1 MKKQLLAVLFA
12 LVPALS
18 MAAGPTAKLDAITPD
33 LYNFES
39 LHNGARLFVNYCMG
53 CHSAEYQRFARTAE
67 DLGIPQDVI
76 EQNLILNPQTAY
88 NDQMRISMT
97 KADST
102 VWFGTPPPD
111 LSLMAR
117 LKSPEYIYTFLRSFY
132 LDSEKPW
139 GVNNTAFPDVGM
151 PHVLADLQGVNR
163 LACDPNAISA
173 ETVDPL
179 KGKIANPRDCFKE
192 VTPGSL
198 SPAEFDKAVYDLT
211 NFMVYVAEPSKYQA
225 NAIAPKVLIFIA
237 IFFFFAYLL
246 KKEYWR
252 DIKH

>member
-18 MAAGPTAKLDAITPD
+18 TVAGAAKLDAMTPD
-33 LYNFES
+33 LYNYES

-53 CHSAEYQRFARTAE
+53 CHSAEHQRFGRTAE

-76 EQNLILNPQTAY
+76 EQNLILNPQIAY
-88 NDQMRISMT
+88 NDQMRISMA
-97 KADST
+97 KADSE
-102 VWFGTPPPD
+102 VWFGTSPPD

-117 LKSPEYIYTFLRSFY
+117 LKSPEYIYSFLRGFY
-132 LDSEKPW
+132 LDESKPW
-139 GVNNTAFPDVGM
+139 GVNNTVFPDVGM
-151 PHVLADLQGVNR
+151 PNMLADLQGTYS
-163 LACDPNAISA
+163 LSCDPTAMQPKI
-173 ETVDPL
+173 VDPL
-179 KGKIANPRDCFKE
+179 KGKMSNPRDCFKE

-225 NAIAPKVLIFIA
+225 NAMAPKVLIFIV

-252 DIKH
+252 DIKS

>member
-18 MAAGPTAKLDAITPD
+18 MAAGSATKLDAMSPD

-53 CHSAEYQRFARTAE
+53 CHSAEHQRFARTAE
-67 DLGIPQDVI
+67 DLGISQDVI
-76 EQNLILNPQTAY
+76 EQNLILNSQTAY

-117 LKSPEYIYTFLRSFY
+117 LKSPEYIYSFLRGFY

-139 GVNNTAFPDVGM
+139 GVNNLAFPDVGM
-151 PHVLADLQGVNR
+151 PHVLADLQGTYN
-163 LACDPNAISA
+163 LACDPSA
-173 ETVDPL
+173 VNSATVDPL
-179 KGKIANPRDCFKE
+179 KGRVANPRDCFTE
-192 VTPGSL
+192 VTTGSL

-225 NAIAPKVLIFIA
+225 NSMAPKVLIFIV
-237 IFFFFAYLL
+237 IFLFFAYLL

-252 DIKH
+252 DIKN

>member
-18 MAAGPTAKLDAITPD
+18 MAAGSATKLDAMSPD

-53 CHSAEYQRFARTAE
+53 CHSAEHQRFARTAE
-67 DLGIPQDVI
+67 DLGISQDVI
-76 EQNLILNPQTAY
+76 EQNLILNSQTAY

-117 LKSPEYIYTFLRSFY
+117 LKSPEYIYSFLRGFY

-139 GVNNTAFPDVGM
+139 GVNNLAFPDVGM
-151 PHVLADLQGVNR
+151 PHVLADLQGTYN
-163 LACDPNAISA
+163 LACDPSA
-173 ETVDPL
+173 VNSATVDP
-179 KGKIANPRDCFKE
+179 
-192 VTPGSL
+192 
-198 SPAEFDKAVYDLT
+198 
-211 NFMVYVAEPSKYQA
+211 
-225 NAIAPKVLIFIA
+225 
-237 IFFFFAYLL
+237 
-246 KKEYWR
+246 
-252 DIKH
+252 

>member
-1 MKKQLLAVLFA
+1 MKKQLLALLIA
-12 LVPALS
+12 LVPALT
-18 MAAGPTAKLDAITPD
+18 MAAAPTGKLDSMKPD

-53 CHSAEYQRFARTAE
+53 CHSAEHQRFARTAE
-67 DLGIPQDVI
+67 DLGIPQEVI
-76 EQNLILNPQTAY
+76 EENLILNPQIAY

-97 KADST
+97 RSDAT
-102 VWFGTPPPD
+102 TWFGAPPPD

-117 LKSPEYIYTFLRSFY
+117 LKSSDYIYSFLRSY
-132 LDSEKPW
+132 YVDDSKPW
-139 GVNNTAFPDVGM
+139 GVNNTVFPDVGM

-163 LACDPNAISA
+163 LICDPN
-173 ETVDPL
+173 TVVAKTMDPL
-179 KGKIANPRDCFKE
+179 KGTVANPRDCFSE

-225 NAIAPKVLIFIA
+225 NSLAPKVLLFIFV
-237 IFFFFAYLL
+237 FFIFAYLL